1 MVNKTLQKLTL
12 NTDYIATGRQ
22 NLASIVIADAE
33 NLKESAH
40 MKACLISR
48 SEFKSVNLANPI
60 WDEDAKTLTITS
72 EGGEPINIYQMQAIV
87 LRDQYES
94 YSLCDMKSAG
104 WHVDP
109 TTYDPAQLETE
120 NALITLV
127 SDKYPELNMSLSLK
141 LGGVESRIVNM
152 KIMP

>member
-1 MVNKTLQKLTL
+1 
-12 NTDYIATGRQ
+12 
-22 NLASIVIADAE
+22 
-33 NLKESAH
+33 
-40 MKACLISR
+40 
-48 SEFKSVNLANPI
+48 
-60 WDEDAKTLTITS
+60 
-72 EGGEPINIYQMQAIV
+72 
-87 LRDQYES
+87 
-94 YSLCDMKSAG
+94 MKSAG